1 MSTVRSL
8 PKRTPVATLFVL
20 TCTISAAFVARP
32 ARAAVDPLVSL
43 SISPSRRAM
52 AIGDTVA
59 FHATGHFSSGT
70 TQDMTGT
77 VTWSASSP
85 IVASIDPSGKAKGLA
100 LGSTSVTAVDPSSG
114 VRSANAL
121 LAIVGPPT
129 TLKVTPA
136 SIVLPVAGTTT
147 LRALA
152 TYSGQTGTFSV
163 ARAVQWSSSDPSLVS
178 VNAQGGVTCVA
189 NGLATISIQD
199 TASGV
204 TSTASGG
211 DSGVNCGATIVGI
224 TISPAHNLLPLGSS
238 RQMHAFLVPA
248 SGPPA
253 DATRDVIWSS
263 RNPNTV
269 SITPDGP
276 RRGLATA
283 DQPGQA
289 TIVATDPT
297 RGLSSD
303 QSGGNGVLLVPGS
316 PQSVTIFPRPATGGT
331 LTGSAGTTLQF
342 RARVTFQGG
351 VTQGVN
357 ALVTWSSSD
366 PSIVTVSNGDDGHP
380 AGLAQLLRRGTVTIS
395 IVYPK
400 SGTGPQL
407 TNSVPLTVK

>member
-8 PKRTPVATLFVL
+8 PKRTTITSLFVL
-20 TCTISAAFVARP
+20 TCTISVAFVARP
-32 ARAAVDPLVSL
+32 ARAAGDQLVSI

-52 AIGDTVA
+52 VIGDTVA

-70 TQDMTGT
+70 TQDTTGT
-77 VTWSASSP
+77 VTWSVSNP
-85 IVASIDPSGKAKGLA
+85 TVASIDPSGKAKGLA
-100 LGSTSVTAVDPSSG
+100 PGSTGVNAVDPTSG
-114 VRSANAL
+114 VKSASAL
-121 LAIVGPPT
+121 LAVVGPPT

-136 SIVLPVAGTTT
+136 SVVLPLAGTTT

-163 ARAVQWSSSDPSLVS
+163 SRGVQWSSSDPSLVS

-189 NGLATISIQD
+189 NGLATISIRD

-211 DSGVNCGATIVGI
+211 DSRVNCGATIVGI
-224 TISPAHNLLPLGSS
+224 TISPARNLLPLGTS
-238 RQMHAFLVPA
+238 RQMHAFLMPA
-248 SGPPA
+248 SGAPA
-253 DATRDVIWSS
+253 EATREVIWSS
-263 RNPNTV
+263 RNPSTV
-269 SITPDGP
+269 SIIPDGP

-283 DQPGQA
+283 DQPGRA

-303 QSGGNGVLLVPGS
+303 QSGGNGELLVPGP

-342 RARVTFQGG
+342 KARVAFQGG

-366 PSIVTVSNGDDGHP
+366 ATIVTVSNGDDGHP

-407 TNSVPLTVK
+407 TNSVPLTVN